1 MSTQTIERMA
11 VEVEGEGDPVV
22 LVHGLGGSSNT
33 WTPQLGILSGRYRI
47 IRPDLQGSGRSPLGS
62 GSLSVD
68 GFVDSLIRMVKV
80 LGVERAHFAGHS
92 LGTIILQKLAIAEPR
107 LVRSLILCAPLLA
120 PPDQG
125 RQGLKDRAAKARAE
139 GMADIAD
146 AVLKVAI
153 SNHTK
158 QNNPVAFAA
167 ARESLMRQCPNGYGA
182 TCEALA
188 AVEAADVTRIAAP
201 TLLIAGE
208 DDPVA
213 PASVARTI
221 ADRIK
226 GARLHVLPRIAHWTT
241 FEAAPDVNALMKDF
255 LAAQR

>member
-11 VEVEGEGDPVV
+11 VEVEDEGDPII
-22 LVHGLGGSSNT
+22 LVHGLGGSSNS
-33 WTPQLGILSGRYRI
+33 WTPQLGIFAGRYRI

-62 GSLSVD
+62 GPLSVE
-68 GFVDSLIRMVKV
+68 GFVDSLIRMAKV

-92 LGTIILQKLAIAEPR
+92 LGTIICEKLAIAEPR
-107 LVRSLILCAPLLA
+107 LVRSLTLCAPLLA
-120 PPDQG
+120 PADQG
-125 RQGLKDRAAKARAE
+125 RQGLKDRAARARAE
-139 GMADIAD
+139 GMGDIAD

-153 SNHTK
+153 SNHTR
-158 QNNPVAFAA
+158 QANPVALAA
-167 ARESLMRQCPNGYGA
+167 ARESLMRQCPQGYAA

-213 PASVARTI
+213 PPSVARTI

-226 GARLHVLPRIAHWTT
+226 GARVHVLPRIAHWTT
-241 FEAAPDVNALMKDF
+241 FEAAAEVNALMKDF

>member
-11 VEVEGEGDPVV
+11 VEIEGEGDPII

-33 WTPQLGILSGRYRI
+33 WTPQLGILAGRYRI

-62 GSLSVD
+62 GALSVD
-68 GFVDSLIRMVKV
+68 GFVDSLIRMAKV

-92 LGTIILQKLAIAEPR
+92 LGTIICQKLAIAEPR
-107 LVRSLILCAPLLA
+107 LVRSLSFCAAFLA

-139 GMADIAD
+139 GMGDVAD
-146 AVLKVAI
+146 AVLKAAI
-153 SNHTK
+153 SNHSK
-158 QNNPVAFAA
+158 QNNPAALAA
-167 ARESLMRQCPNGYGA
+167 ARESLMRQCPQGYAA

-188 AVEAADVTRIAAP
+188 AVEAADVARISAP

-213 PASVARTI
+213 PPSVARTI

-241 FEAAPDVNALMKDF
+241 FEAANDVNALMKDF

>member
-11 VEVEGEGDPVV
+11 VEVEGEGDPII

-33 WTPQLGILSGRYRI
+33 WTPQLGILAGRYRI
-47 IRPDLQGSGRSPLGS
+47 IRPDLQGSGRSPLGA
-62 GSLSVD
+62 GPLSVD
-68 GFVDSLIRMVKV
+68 GFADSLIRMAKV

-92 LGTIILQKLAIAEPR
+92 LGTIILEKIAIAEPR
-107 LVRSLILCAPLLA
+107 LVRSLTLCGPLLA

-146 AVLKVAI
+146 AVLAGAVSAH
-153 SNHTK
+153 SK
-158 QNNPVAFAA
+158 QANPVALAA
-167 ARESLMRQCPNGYGA
+167 ARESLMRQCPQGYAA

-188 AVEAADVTRIAAP
+188 AVEAADVTRITAP

-208 DDPVA
+208 NDPVA
-213 PASVARTI
+213 PPSIARTI

-226 GARLHVLPRIAHWTT
+226 GARVHVLPRIAHWTT
-241 FEAAPDVNALMKDF
+241 FEAAAEVNALMKDF

>member
-11 VEVEGEGDPVV
+11 VEIEGEGDPII
-22 LVHGLGGSSNT
+22 LVHGLGGSSNS
-33 WTPQLGILSGRYRI
+33 WTPQLGMLAGRYRI
-47 IRPDLQGSGRSPLGS
+47 VRPDLQGSGRSPLGS
-62 GSLSVD
+62 GPLSVD
-68 GFVDSLIRMVKV
+68 GFAESLIRMAKV
-80 LGVERAHFAGHS
+80 LGIERAHFAGHS
-92 LGTIILQKLAIAEPR
+92 LGTIICQKIAIAEPR
-107 LVRSLILCAPLLA
+107 LVRSLTFCAAFLA

-139 GMADIAD
+139 GMSEVAD
-146 AVLKVAI
+146 ALLKAAI
-153 SNHTK
+153 SNHSK
-158 QNNPVAFAA
+158 QNNPVALAA
-167 ARESLMRQCPNGYGA
+167 ARESLMRQCPQGYAA

-188 AVEAADVTRIAAP
+188 AVEAADVARIAAP

-213 PASVARTI
+213 PPSIARSI

-226 GARLHVLPRIAHWTT
+226 GARVHVLPRIGHWTM
-241 FEAAPDVNALMKDF
+241 FEAATDVNMLMKDF

>member
-1 MSTQTIERMA
+1 MA
-11 VEVEGEGDPVV
+11 
-22 LVHGLGGSSNT
+22 
-33 WTPQLGILSGRYRI
+33 
-47 IRPDLQGSGRSPLGS
+47 
-62 GSLSVD
+62 
-68 GFVDSLIRMVKV
+68 KV

-107 LVRSLILCAPLLA
+107 LVRSLTLCAPLLA

-125 RQGLKDRAAKARAE
+125 RQGLKDRAAKARAD
-139 GMADIAD
+139 GMGDIAD

-153 SNHTK
+153 SNHTR
-158 QNNPVAFAA
+158 QANPVALAA
-167 ARESLMRQCPNGYGA
+167 ARESLMRQCPQGYAA

-188 AVEAADVTRIAAP
+188 AVEAADVTRITAP

-213 PASVARTI
+213 PASVARSI

-226 GARLHVLPRIAHWTT
+226 GARLHVLARIAHWTT
-241 FEAAPDVNALMKDF
+241 FEAATDVNALMKDF